1 MFTLF
6 RRCGER
12 ILVAPYDEMD
22 GWELNVML
30 VNGTFY
36 LEEHLSNAKLKDKCG
51 HSIICV
57 PCLVDSSGMQ

>member
-1 MFTLF
+1 M
-6 RRCGER
+6 
-12 ILVAPYDEMD
+12 APYDEMD